1 MEAISARLKQVD
13 DGIARGEGALAAF
26 ILVLMIF
33 LAATQALL
41 YNLATRAEIEL
52 AQNALLHL
60 EWIDDFLQKGTL
72 WLAFLGASLATH
84 KDQHIGIDVLH
95 RVLGGRARHAMKMLV
110 TLASAVT
117 CFFLGRVFFAA
128 ALAAQERPL
137 EYELLSDEGPI
148 HICDGSAQLISDAG
162 LTRPDLFCGL
172 RDFLGNIGAPV
183 ETPVGAL
190 QLIVPAMFLFMA
202 VRFAARCVRVTMH
215 LVEGEIDDETAGHSL
230 PGIEDDDEEAH

>member
-1 MEAISARLKQVD
+1 MEALTSRLKQVD

-26 ILVLMIF
+26 ILVVMIF

-41 YNLATRAEIEL
+41 YNLASRAELEF

-60 EWIDDFLQKGTL
+60 EWIDAFLQKGTL

-95 RVLGGRARHAMKMLV
+95 RVLGGRARHAMKALV
-110 TLASAVT
+110 TLASTVT
-117 CFFLGRVFFAA
+117 CFFLARVFFAS

-137 EYELLSDEGPI
+137 EYELLGDEGPI
-148 HICDGSAQLISDAG
+148 HICEGSAQLISDSG

-172 RDFLGNIGAPV
+172 RDFLTQVGAPV

-202 VRFAARCVRVTMH
+202 VRFAARFVTVTIH
-215 LVEGEIDDETAGHSL
+215 LVEGHVDDETAGHSL
-230 PGIEDDDEEAH
+230 PGIEEDEESD

>member
-1 MEAISARLKQVD
+1 VEALATKLKKLD
-13 DGIARGEGALAAF
+13 DGLARGEGAIAAF
-26 ILVLMIF
+26 ILVLMIV

-41 YNLATRAEIEL
+41 YNLATRAELEL

-84 KDQHIGIDVLH
+84 ADQHIGIDVLH
-95 RVLGGRARHAMKMLV
+95 RVLGGRVRHVMKMIV
-110 TLASAVT
+110 TLASATT
-117 CFFLGRVFFAA
+117 CFFLGRVFFVT
-128 ALAAQERPL
+128 ALGAQERPL
-137 EYELLSDEGPI
+137 EYELLGDEGPI

-162 LTRPDLFCGL
+162 MARPDLFCAV
-172 RDFLGNIGAPV
+172 RDFLTNVGAPV

-202 VRFAARCVRVTMH
+202 VRFLARFFKETNH
-215 LVEGEIDDETAGHSL
+215 LVTGDVDDETAAHTL
-230 PGIEDDDEEAH
+230 PGTED